1 MFEREHG
8 VIIACDVDDLEKLK
22 ELVEKT
28 YGIEGI
34 VGYKIGANLALQY
47 GLKNI
52 MEEID
57 FHLPV
62 IYDHQKAG
70 TDIPYIAEKFAMAC
84 KKANIKGVIIFPMAG
99 RKSEEAFIEAIFKYE
114 MIPMVGGEMTHE
126 AYLAEDGGFL
136 LDDAPGRMY
145 EIAAK
150 KGVEYFILPGNKE
163 EALKKYHLLLTS
175 LINEPKYCMPGIGR
189 QGGEIRKAFTVLRG
203 YPCYAIVGSAIYK
216 SENIEEAAK
225 RFAKEAMEFE

>member
-1 MFEREHG
+1 MFDKEHG
-8 VIIACDVDDLEKLK
+8 IIIACDVSDLKKLK

-28 YGIEGI
+28 KGIEGV
-34 VGYKIGANLALQY
+34 VGYKIGGNFALKY

-52 MEEID
+52 VDEID
-57 FHLPV
+57 FQLPV

-70 TDIPYIAEKFAMAC
+70 TDIPYMADKFASAC
-84 KKANIKGVIIFPMAG
+84 KIAGIKGIIIFPFAG
-99 RKSEEAFIEAIFKYE
+99 PKSEEAFIEAIFKKGLVP
-114 MIPMVGGEMTHE
+114 MIGGEMTHE
-126 AYLAEDGGFL
+126 KFLAEDGGYIV
-136 LDDAPGRMY
+136 DSAPAKIY

-150 KGVEYFILPGNKE
+150 RGVKYFILPGNKE

-175 LINEPKYCMPGIGR
+175 IINEPKYCMPGIGR
-189 QGGEIRKAFTVLRG
+189 QGGEIRKAFTILRG
-203 YPCYAIVGSAIYK
+203 YPCYAIIGSAIYK